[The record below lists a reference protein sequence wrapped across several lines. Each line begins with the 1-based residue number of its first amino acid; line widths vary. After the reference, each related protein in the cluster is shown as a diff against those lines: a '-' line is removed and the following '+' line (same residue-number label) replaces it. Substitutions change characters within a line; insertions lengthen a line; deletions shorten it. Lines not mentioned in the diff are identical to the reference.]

1 MSAVVY
7 LSITYILHD
16 FRHERHNFIL
26 FRLDHWVLFF
36 KTQIIFKNHHI
47 ARFFAKMSYL
57 HQNHLKYK
65 RLFNHQGYYVYWTML
80 PVSLDCPFLIA
91 PSVFS
96 NGYFKLFELFYYL
109 YDKYIENGI
118 KQLILRYSPLQ
129 HCILSYFRSNI

>member
-1 MSAVVY
+1 
-7 LSITYILHD
+7 
-16 FRHERHNFIL
+16 
-26 FRLDHWVLFF
+26 
-36 KTQIIFKNHHI
+36 
-47 ARFFAKMSYL
+47 MSYL

-80 PVSLDCPFLIA
+80 PVSLDCPFLSA

-96 NGYFKLFELFYYL
+96 NVYFKLFELFYYL

-129 HCILSYFRSNI
+129 HCILSYFRSNIQHYIYITTDIWNRQQVSLVLAPIVILYIDQSSIQIFMISKNICWN